1 MYLSPQITGEIFKKY
16 GGSETNTGSTE
27 GQVALLTYRIK
38 HLTEHL
44 KENKKDFGTLRS
56 LNKMVS
62 QRKKLL
68 KYLSSADL
76 EGYRS
81 LIKELGLR
89 K

>member
-1 MYLSPQITGEIFKKY
+1 MYLTPEITAEIFKKY

-27 GQVALLTYRIK
+27 GQVALLTHRIK

-44 KENKKDFGTLRS
+44 KENRKDFGTLRS

-68 KYLSSADL
+68 KYLSAKDL
-76 EGYRS
+76 EGYRA
-81 LIKELGLR
+81 LIKDLGLR